1 MGERERGERIERRD
15 NKAAVFHYVLLP
27 YYVGPIAPYI
37 PVNIYIISKHAQE
50 VTLSWVVPMV
60 AYTQE
65 HYIIFY
71 GTNPNNFLSS
81 FSERINGSSDLTLR
95 NQGYMVALTGLHG
108 NTVYYYQVMAINAH
122 SASLTGVFNFTT
134 PTSCKLCTIKYCYY
148 YYCF

>member
-50 VTLSWVVPMV
+50 VTLSLVVPMV

-65 HYIIFY
+65 HYRIFY
-71 GTNPNNFLSS
+71 GTNQNVFP

-95 NQGYMVALTGLHG
+95 NQAYMVTLAGLHG
-108 NTVYYYQVMAINAH
+108 NTVYYYQVMAINTH
-122 SASLTGVFNFTT
+122 SFNLTGLLNFTT
-134 PTSCKLCTIKYCYY
+134 PTSCKLCTKKCCYY
-148 YYCF
+148 YYYF